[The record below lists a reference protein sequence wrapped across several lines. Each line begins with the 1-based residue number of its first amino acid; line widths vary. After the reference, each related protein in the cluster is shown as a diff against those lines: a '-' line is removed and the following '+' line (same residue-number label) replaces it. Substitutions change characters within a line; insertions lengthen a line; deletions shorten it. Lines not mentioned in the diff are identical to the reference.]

1 MVSQRNLFNV
11 TYSVWAHCPVTN
23 RTYANEIEQ
32 RRSRFQRDKSRLGAL
47 SGYKP
52 DLRQRAPVRF
62 RFEIQRGM
70 MCQIGLSGGVLR
82 CICAWQATSLATQ
95 LTQAPQRAA

>member
-52 DLRQRAPVRF
+52 DLRKPD
-62 RFEIQRGM
+62 
-70 MCQIGLSGGVLR
+70 
-82 CICAWQATSLATQ
+82 
-95 LTQAPQRAA
+95 